1 MNKEKI
7 KNSSLKNIIGFFGF
21 AMFALAMFGC
31 EPNTDTEIKEII
43 EIEDPIV
50 NYTYYTLWDF
60 DTLDGWVDGS
70 QNMNGT
76 INYSVNDT
84 VINMFTRA
92 NTWDRPKIR
101 TKDRIYKTGK
111 YTWRVFIPEMG
122 VGDMASI
129 GAFLYY
135 NDTHELDFEIG
146 YGTAV
151 VRKNLDTDDD
161 DLIVYMT
168 SQAHPFKSIPRKIKR
183 NQWYTLEIKLIIVD
197 GSYQA
202 VWYINNVEMVRLNLE
217 YGESIPFYIY
227 CSVENLT
234 FLGGHIPKQDNYA
247 LFDYVEFTK

>member
-1 MNKEKI
+1 MKKATNYKI
-7 KNSSLKNIIGFFGF
+7 NNGNLNI
-21 AMFALAMFGC
+21 
-31 EPNTDTEIKEII
+31 
-43 EIEDPIV
+43 
-50 NYTYYTLWDF
+50 
-60 DTLDGWVDGS
+60 
-70 QNMNGT
+70 
-76 INYSVNDT
+76 
-84 VINMFTRA
+84 FTGA
-92 NTWDRPKIR
+92 NTWDRPKVR
-101 TKDRIYKTGK
+101 TEDKIYRSGK
-111 YTWRVFIPEMG
+111 YSWRVFLPAMG

-151 VRKNLDTDDD
+151 VRKNLDADDD

-168 SQAHPFKSIPRKIKR
+168 SQAHPFKSIPSKIKR

-197 GSYQA
+197 GRYQA
-202 VWYINNVEMVRLNLE
+202 LWYINNVEMVRLNLE

-234 FLGGHIPKQDNYA
+234 FLGDHIPKQDNYA